1 MDSMYSAH
9 RVNYQLRAHRRD
21 SLIEFIKALLLPTM
35 VMYAKGERKIRFEQY
50 LGVFR
55 SIEQLVDE
63 HRERYELF
71 IGKAQQGVFS
81 SKLRELVPEVGI
93 FFTSLP
99 LTKAFTIY
107 DEQEAIT
114 ARNFI
119 PPSFNDIRHVLNI
132 AQLFALRKTVK
143 LITFDGDQ
151 TLYQDGGDFHPDSA
165 LVVHLISLLEKGVF
179 VALVTA
185 AGYEN
190 NPEKY
195 ESRLSGLLAG
205 FKAHNLSQAAAS
217 RFFVLGG
224 ECNFLYKCKADY
236 KLEVVRF
243 ESFATDEM
251 LLWGSHQ
258 IVKVLDIAEA
268 SLRNGVEEMN
278 LNYQVLRKARG
289 VGLVCSGRS
298 ADREQLDELAL
309 RAKHDVNE
317 AHLNIRVCAFNGGQ
331 DVWVDI
337 GDKLVGVQALQG
349 YLQCKPEETLHV
361 GDQFLSTGNDIATR
375 RACCT
380 VWVSNPEET
389 DKVLS
394 LLEELSNL
402 EGK

>member
-143 LITFDGDQ
+143 LITFDGANYRNLLLIAYQ
-151 TLYQDGGDFHPDSA
+151 PCAEILYAIAQ
-165 LVVHLISLLEKGVF
+165 VTKRCIKMEEISIR
-179 VALVTA
+179 TA
-185 AGYEN
+185 
-190 NPEKY
+190 P
-195 ESRLSGLLAG
+195 
-205 FKAHNLSQAAAS
+205 
-217 RFFVLGG
+217 
-224 ECNFLYKCKADY
+224 
-236 KLEVVRF
+236 
-243 ESFATDEM
+243 
-251 LLWGSHQ
+251 
-258 IVKVLDIAEA
+258 
-268 SLRNGVEEMN
+268 
-278 LNYQVLRKARG
+278 
-289 VGLVCSGRS
+289 
-298 ADREQLDELAL
+298 
-309 RAKHDVNE
+309 
-317 AHLNIRVCAFNGGQ
+317 
-331 DVWVDI
+331 
-337 GDKLVGVQALQG
+337 
-349 YLQCKPEETLHV
+349 
-361 GDQFLSTGNDIATR
+361 
-375 RACCT
+375 
-380 VWVSNPEET
+380 
-389 DKVLS
+389 
-394 LLEELSNL
+394 
-402 EGK
+402 

>member
-298 ADREQLDELAL
+298 A
-309 RAKHDVNE
+309 
-317 AHLNIRVCAFNGGQ
+317 G
-331 DVWVDI
+331 
-337 GDKLVGVQALQG
+337 
-349 YLQCKPEETLHV
+349 KPHRGWLCSHV
-361 GDQFLSTGNDIATR
+361 PA
-375 RACCT
+375 
-380 VWVSNPEET
+380 
-389 DKVLS
+389 
-394 LLEELSNL
+394 
-402 EGK
+402 